1 MFFSEL
7 LRDELARRRAANPRY
22 SLRAFAR
29 RLAIDHASLSQLL
42 RGRRRLSSRTI
53 ALLGLRIGLGAAVL
67 RECSAAENDARVL
80 RVVRHPSFR
89 PDSRWIAVR
98 TGLPLDEV
106 NIALQRLLH
115 GRALTMTSRTVWTCE
130 R

>member
-1 MFFSEL
+1 MFFSDL
-7 LRDELARRRAANPRY
+7 LREELARRRGGNPRY

-29 RLAIDHASLSQLL
+29 RLEIDHATLSQLL
-42 RGRRRLSSRTI
+42 RGRRRLSTRTI
-53 ALLGLRIGLGAAVL
+53 ALLGARIGLGIAAI

-106 NIALQRLLH
+106 NISLQRLLH
-115 GRALTMTSRTVWTCE
+115 GRVLTMTSRTAWTCE